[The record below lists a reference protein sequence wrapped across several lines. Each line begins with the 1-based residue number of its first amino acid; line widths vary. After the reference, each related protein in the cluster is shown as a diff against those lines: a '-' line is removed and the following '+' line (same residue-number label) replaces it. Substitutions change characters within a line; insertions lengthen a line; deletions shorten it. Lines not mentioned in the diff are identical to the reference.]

1 MIAVAVLGFALAA
14 APLAF
19 QMFSRAPAGGDM
31 IDDFRPYMTTEE
43 IENFRGYMREIRA
56 ADEESRTV
64 LEPALAEAGIG
75 AGDFGDRFVLVTTWN
90 EQWPAI
96 DADMIDLLDTMDAN
110 LGNFEAVDA
119 LPPFALFPWFFV
131 IPGLLAG
138 ILAIVALRARDT
150 GTRRT
155 VGWVLAGLG
164 LAVIV
169 APLVFQMFTRA
180 PKGAD
185 MIDDFRPMMVRE
197 RVQNV
202 QGYFVTLGGA
212 EGQLRT
218 GVVPLAATEA
228 GLGEGDLPAIEQFSA
243 EWPTIVGD
251 FAPMVATMSDN
262 VDNFEGVDALPP
274 FDLFPWFFVIPG
286 LLVATLAWRAQSDTT
301 STQPD

>member
-1 MIAVAVLGFALAA
+1 MI
-14 APLAF
+14 
-19 QMFSRAPAGGDM
+19 
-31 IDDFRPYMTTEE
+31 
-43 IENFRGYMREIRA
+43 
-56 ADEESRTV
+56 
-64 LEPALAEAGIG
+64 
-75 AGDFGDRFVLVTTWN
+75 
-90 EQWPAI
+90 
-96 DADMIDLLDTMDAN
+96 
-110 LGNFEAVDA
+110 
-119 LPPFALFPWFFV
+119 
-131 IPGLLAG
+131 
-138 ILAIVALRARDT
+138 
-150 GTRRT
+150 
-155 VGWVLAGLG
+155 AGLG
-164 LAVIV
+164 FAVIV

-218 GVVPLAATEA
+218 GVVPLAATET

-286 LLVATLAWRAQSDTT
+286 LLVATLVWRAQSDTT
-301 STQPD
+301 STEPD